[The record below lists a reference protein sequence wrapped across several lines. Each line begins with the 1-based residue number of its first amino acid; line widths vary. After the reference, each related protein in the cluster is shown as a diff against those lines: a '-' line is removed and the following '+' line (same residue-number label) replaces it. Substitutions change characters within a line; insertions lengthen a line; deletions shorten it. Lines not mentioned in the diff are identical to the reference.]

1 MSFDTL
7 FMTTMNL
14 TRIQFRIVN
23 AQLENL
29 FTFKNQQDI
38 ICYKKRV
45 NMLAEHHGFL
55 LRYINDIN
63 HTFSTPLLGYMSLLI
78 FSLCLEMYNVSTSG
92 SVQVV
97 MGAASYTLIALWGL
111 IGLFALPAE
120 MMLDEVDKIC
130 DSIYSSAWYNH
141 PEEKQTI
148 LLIIMN
154 AQKKFYV
161 QAGKFLNMN
170 LATSMNGIQ
179 RSSGLYFNKSTL
191 AILIRRMETD
201 FWSPD
206 DIPLSKEEKQFFADT
221 HQRLKTAFKMLILFC
236 SLNSGCACFQ
246 TFFLPEN
253 AFVMVF
259 SIVVPIVSLD
269 VMLMTILV
277 LTELQFKLLNK
288 EVETL
293 FDVDANTGEN
303 VDKRINRIQN
313 SAYSSRWY
321 NYPKQAQSM
330 MLMISAAQREVNITA
345 GGLININLETSL
357 STIKTMV
364 SYCMFLQTMGSK

>member
-1 MSFDTL
+1 ML
-7 FMTTMNL
+7 F
-14 TRIQFRIVN
+14 
-23 AQLENL
+23 
-29 FTFKNQQDI
+29 
-38 ICYKKRV
+38 
-45 NMLAEHHGFL
+45 
-55 LRYINDIN
+55 
-63 HTFSTPLLGYMSLLI
+63 
-78 FSLCLEMYNVSTSG
+78 YNVRQCLNISNFAG
-92 SVQVV
+92 VNPLKNDMIQWLVYRIIILGALSVL
-97 MGAASYTLIALWGL
+97 YL
-111 IGLFALPAE
+111 
-120 MMLDEVDKIC
+120 EVLLLVYK
-130 DSIYSSAWYNH
+130 
-141 PEEKQTI
+141 EEKLTI
-148 LLIIMN
+148 IDFTEAYSGM
-154 AQKKFYV
+154 
-161 QAGKFLNMN
+161 
-170 LATSMNGIQ
+170 SMVIHGIQ

-253 AFVMVF
+253 VLAFVCYEPETINFWYIWTLQAFVMVF

-303 VDKRINRIQN
+303 VDKRIERVIRQHNFLLEYTKMIN
-313 SAYSSRWY
+313 KTFSGPMLAYMAIIVSSMCVEMY
-321 NYPKQAQSM
+321 N
-330 MLMISAAQREVNITA
+330 
-345 GGLININLETSL
+345 L
-357 STIKTMV
+357 S
-364 SYCMFLQTMGSK
+364 SG

>member
-7 FMTTMNL
+7 FMTTLNL
-14 TRIQFRIVN
+14 TRIQFHIVN
-23 AQLENL
+23 AQLKKL
-29 FTFKNQQDI
+29 FTSKNEQNYIYD
-38 ICYKKRV
+38 KKRM
-45 NMLAEHHGFL
+45 NLLAEHHGFL

-63 HTFSTPLLGYMSLLI
+63 HTFSTPLLGYMALLI

-92 SVQVV
+92 SVEVL
-97 MGAASYTLIALWGL
+97 MGAASYVLVAIWGL
-111 IGLFALPAE
+111 VALFALPAE
-120 MMLDEVDKIC
+120 MMLDEVYKIC

-141 PEEKQTI
+141 PKEKQTI
-148 LLIIMN
+148 LLIIAN
-154 AQKKFYV
+154 AQKKMYV
-161 QAGKFLNMN
+161 QAGKFVNVN
-170 LATSMNGIQ
+170 LATSLNGIQ

-206 DIPLSKEEKQFFADT
+206 DVPLSKEEKQFFADT

-246 TFFLPEN
+246 TFFLPKN

-288 EVETL
+288 EVEAV
-293 FDVDANTGEN
+293 FDIDAATDEN

-313 SAYSSRWY
+313 SAYFSRWY

-330 MLMISAAQREVNITA
+330 MLMISAAQRDVTITA

-364 SYCMFLQTMGSK
+364 SYCMFLQTMGNK